1 VKIAVL
7 RKGLADLALSM
18 AAAHFKRYTSK
29 ARDYESFPDFNT
41 NLCFDWT
48 LVINLL
54 KT

>member
-1 VKIAVL
+1 VNAVPGWNL
-7 RKGLADLALSM
+7 FRPLLTGG
-18 AAAHFKRYTSK
+18 RYTSK